1 MGKGKILG
9 LLVWALAA
17 TSAGAHS
24 QEPGYKKIYAGKV
37 ATQTYTLENAYEF
50 PATYEI
56 EVLDRDGRVPETGW
70 RLLEGQSRY
79 RLEPGSS
86 RRFSIIVKMNGRS
99 ERKLLVCTTLKAVG
113 YEESLP
119 GNITRVCSRLWVISP
134 G

>member
-1 MGKGKILG
+1 MRWAPSWAFVLG
-9 LLVWALAA
+9 VLAA
-17 TSAGAHS
+17 TAAGAHS
-24 QEPGYKKIYAGKV
+24 QEPGYKKIYAQDV
-37 ATQTYTLENAYEF
+37 ATQTYTLENAYTF

-56 EVLDRDGRVPETGW
+56 EILDRDGRFQEGEW
-70 RLLEGQSRY
+70 KLLEGQRRY

-86 RRFSIIVKMNGRS
+86 RRFSVLINMKGRS